1 MESDAIIDDLIGELF
16 EAQAEIERLRAEIE
30 WHEEENQRLR
40 NVMWATEDMIRSA
53 LRDRE

>member
-16 EAQAEIERLRAEIE
+16 EAQAEIERLRAEVE

-40 NVMWATEDMIRSA
+40 NVMWETEDMIRSA
-53 LRDRE
+53 LRDKE